1 MCKVPTPLTQ
11 QRRTCNPYPL
21 AIDLDR
27 SPLRHFFGL
36 SGRPKRH
43 SHDPRFP
50 FTTRISTLRFSILMV
65 GGLWGPDNCLQR
77 GILWG
82 GGNTPLGKPTNQSAT
97 TPTGEIPHDFTYE
110 NIKKAKENS
119 PHVGNPANFP
129 TTAQLTIFVQQ
140 LLLSNFWVSS
150 VISN

>member
-1 MCKVPTPLTQ
+1 VFKVPTPLARE
-11 QRRTCNPYPL
+11 RRTCNSYPL
-21 AIDLDR
+21 AIDLDC

-36 SGRPKRH
+36 SDRPKPH

-77 GILWG
+77 SILWG
-82 GGNTPLGKPTNQSAT
+82 GGDTPLGKPTNQSVT
-97 TPTGEIPHDFTYE
+97 TPTGEMPLDFTYE
-110 NIKKAKENS
+110 NIKKAKKNP
-119 PHVGNPANFP
+119 PHVGNWANFP

-140 LLLSNFWVSS
+140 LLLSNFSVSA